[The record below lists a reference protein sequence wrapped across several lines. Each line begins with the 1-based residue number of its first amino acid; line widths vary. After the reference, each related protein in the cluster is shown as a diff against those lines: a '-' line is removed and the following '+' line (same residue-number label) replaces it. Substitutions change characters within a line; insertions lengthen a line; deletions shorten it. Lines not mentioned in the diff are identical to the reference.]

1 LSSAGDAYIA
11 FGTTPPTSPTVGTGI
26 FINKT
31 GLYGLNANTQNFKI
45 ERLNGYI
52 TAIAGTI
59 GGWTISGTTLSSSTI
74 LIDAGNQKIES
85 TNYTSGAFGS
95 GFHLIVIY

>member
-1 LSSAGDAYIA
+1 MPILA

-45 ERLNGYI
+45 DATTIYYGDCGNHWRMGY
-52 TAIAGTI
+52 
-59 GGWTISGTTLSSSTI
+59 
-74 LIDAGNQKIES
+74 KR
-85 TNYTSGAFGS
+85 
-95 GFHLIVIY
+95 